1 MMSATDFSGKF
12 FSVLGD
18 SVSTFAGYS
27 QPEEAVFYD
36 WSRKR
41 EAGIFSPE
49 DTWWGQAI
57 QALGGQLLVNHS
69 ISGSTVCRLPEYEIQ
84 SYGCSDSRT
93 AALGFGRL
101 HPDVILVF
109 LGINDWGHR
118 VPLHPAGQGNES
130 VFSVAY
136 DRMLKKLRRNY
147 PKAKIFCLTLP
158 PNLPKPAPSFPS
170 IDEYSRVILSCAA
183 AQGCR
188 AIQLPPC
195 ETMDGYH
202 PNAAG
207 MAAIADAVVS
217 QF

>member
-1 MMSATDFSGKF
+1 MMSATDFSVKF

-49 DTWWGQAI
+49 DTWWGRVI
-57 QALGGQLLVNHS
+57 HELGGQLLVNHS
-69 ISGSTVCRLPEYEIQ
+69 IAGSTVCRLPEYETQ

-109 LGINDWGHR
+109 LGINDWGHH
-118 VPLHPAGQGNES
+118 VPLRTNDPNDQS

-147 PKAKIFCLTLP
+147 PQAQIVCLTLP
-158 PNLPKPAPSFPS
+158 PNLPKPHPHSPS
-170 IDEYSRVILSCAA
+170 IDEFSQVILSCAA

-188 AIQLPPC
+188 IIRVPPC
-195 ETMDGYH
+195 DTIDGYH

-207 MAAIADAVVS
+207 MAAIADAVIS